1 MHTLVR
7 EAGMKAYILTKLAVF
22 SLLKENVFPRAAEHL
37 DYAKRQW
44 KHPYLRTHFRARNQ
58 CERELILDS
67 VGLWD
72 EYGVEQMDFAPA
84 DVILDIGAH
93 VGMFSYMCHLRG
105 SRAIFAYEP
114 ETTNFERLTR
124 HLRDL
129 EGIAILNLAVFRSD
143 QPPTTLVHSG
153 YLGENTGGGNVVLR
167 GALVEIVTQ
176 ELNSS
181 APSPQRVETIALDE
195 ILEKF
200 ERVRLLKLDCEASE
214 FPILLTSQLLGRV
227 DEIIGEYH
235 EISPQVYTMLDP
247 AAQIEHFS
255 EYRFEQLVTRL
266 EQFGFQ
272 VTVKPARPYIGKFVA
287 TRNPD
292 FLTCHDMS

>member
-1 MHTLVR
+1 
-7 EAGMKAYILTKLAVF
+7 MKAYILTKLAVF
-22 SLLKENVFPRAAEHL
+22 SLVKESVFPRAAEHL

-58 CERELILDS
+58 CERELIFDS
-67 VGLWD
+67 VALWD

-93 VGMFSYMCHLRG
+93 VGIFSYMCHLRG

-114 ETTNFERLTR
+114 EAQNFERLTQ

-129 EGIAILNLAVFRSD
+129 EGIALLNLAVFRSD
-143 QPPTTLVHSG
+143 QLATTAPTTLLHSG
-153 YLGENTGGGNVVLR
+153 YLGANTGGGNVVLR

-176 ELNSS
+176 ELNQSP
-181 APSPQRVETIALDE
+181 PSPQRVETIALDE
-195 ILEKF
+195 ILKKF

-214 FPILLTSQLLGRV
+214 FPILLTSQLLDRV
-227 DEIIGEYH
+227 DQITGEYH
-235 EISPQVYTMLDP
+235 EISPPVYAMLDP
-247 AAQIEHFS
+247 AAQIENFS

-272 VTVKPARPYIGKFVA
+272 VNVKPAHPYIGKFVA

-292 FLTCHDMS
+292 SLTCHDMSC